1 MNKKT
6 VALKEE
12 FPRVVTWH
20 FNAKNTSMRKHVN
33 ENSTPCEKH
42 VNENSTPCEKHVNP
56 SLLTFQLCQTCPS
69 DPLTKGRSFLELA
82 KN

>member
-42 VNENSTPCEKHVNP
+42 TNP
-56 SLLTFQLCQTCPS
+56 SLLTLQLCQTCPS